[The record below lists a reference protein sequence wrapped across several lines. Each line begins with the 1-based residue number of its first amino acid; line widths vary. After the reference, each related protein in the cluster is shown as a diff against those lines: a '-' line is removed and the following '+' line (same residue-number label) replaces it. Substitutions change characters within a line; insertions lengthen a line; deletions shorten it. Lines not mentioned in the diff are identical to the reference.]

1 MAKVIIGIHGR
12 ANKPAQ
18 ETLEDWWRKSIDEG
32 LEKNLGASL
41 GSTPVTLAYYR
52 DIYFDTPLK
61 VKKMDEPYLEAKT
74 TPQPYRR
81 RVLDR
86 IRGAFGDWADNPL
99 DWLEEHSA
107 VFSKLSKKVLRKVM
121 TDLGDYYSKAEK
133 RQGTQNRLVDLIDKH
148 RNDEILLISHSMGTI
163 VAYDVLRAL
172 GRSPDFAG
180 VAVEHFVTMGSPL
193 GLTAVKGNIVQ
204 DHHERLRTPSCVSR
218 TWVNFSDPQD
228 YVCID
233 SHLRDEYD
241 RNSRRIKVQD
251 VMVCNEYVGKND
263 KSNEHKSYGY
273 LRTPEVSKLV
283 ASFL

>member
-12 ANKPAQ
+12 ANKPAK

-32 LEKNLGASL
+32 LKKNLGASL
-41 GSTPVTLAYYR
+41 GSTPVILAYYG
-52 DIYFDTPLK
+52 DINFNTPLN
-61 VKKMDEPYLEAKT
+61 VNEMDEPYLEAKA

-81 RVLDR
+81 RVFER
-86 IRGAFGDWADNPL
+86 IRGAFGNWADNPL
-99 DWLEEHSA
+99 DWLEENSA
-107 VFSKLSKKVLRKVM
+107 VFSKLAKKVLRNVM
-121 TDLGDYYSKAEK
+121 TDLGDYYRNAEK
-133 RQGTQNRLVDLIDKH
+133 RQATQKRLIDLIDKH

-172 GRSPDFAG
+172 GRSPNFAG
-180 VAVEHFVTMGSPL
+180 VAVEHFVTMGAPL

-204 DHHERLRTPSCVSR
+204 HQHERLRTPSCVSR

-251 VMVCNEYVGKND
+251 VMVCNEYAGKND